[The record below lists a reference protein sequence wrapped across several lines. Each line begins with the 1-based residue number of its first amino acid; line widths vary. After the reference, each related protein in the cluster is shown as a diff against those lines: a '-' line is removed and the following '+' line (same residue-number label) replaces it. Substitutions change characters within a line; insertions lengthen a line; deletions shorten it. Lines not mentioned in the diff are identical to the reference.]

1 MTYSKEY
8 LKTIVG
14 AIYENPKTGVH
25 YCVLNVTNLDADENR
40 KKDYPTTIVYTDL
53 NHTSVWSVT
62 LEKWIEKDF
71 TLLTINTMAEL
82 APHQQRVVDEKNEV
96 KDRLEKLHNF
106 INVNPIYRELPV
118 EEQEDLF
125 EQATYM
131 NAYIE
136 VLERRISRF

>member
-1 MTYSKEY
+1 
-8 LKTIVG
+8 
-14 AIYENPKTGVH
+14 
-25 YCVLNVTNLDADENR
+25 
-40 KKDYPTTIVYTDL
+40 
-53 NHTSVWSVT
+53 
-62 LEKWIEKDF
+62 
-71 TLLTINTMAEL
+71 MAEL

-96 KDRLEKLHNF
+96 KDRLDKLHSF

-131 NAYIE
+131 HAYIE

>member
-1 MTYSKEY
+1 M
-8 LKTIVG
+8 V
-14 AIYENPKTGVH
+14 
-25 YCVLNVTNLDADENR
+25 
-40 KKDYPTTIVYTDL
+40 
-53 NHTSVWSVT
+53 
-62 LEKWIEKDF
+62 
-71 TLLTINTMAEL
+71 EL

-96 KDRLEKLHNF
+96 KDRLDKLHNF

-131 NAYIE
+131 NAYVE